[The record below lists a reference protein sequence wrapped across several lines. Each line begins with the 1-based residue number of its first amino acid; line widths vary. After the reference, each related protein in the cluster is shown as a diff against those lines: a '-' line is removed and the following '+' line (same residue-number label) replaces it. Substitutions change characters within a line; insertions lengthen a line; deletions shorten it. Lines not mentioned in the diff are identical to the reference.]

1 MIIDKKYT
9 NQKKCRIYLVDDHP
23 IFRHGL
29 MQLINNEEDMTVC
42 GDAEN
47 AFDALNQI
55 KTINPD
61 LLIVDISLKDRSG
74 IELIQDIKLYNT
86 KIPILVLSMHEE
98 SFYAKRVLKLGAKGY
113 IMKAETYESV
123 INAIRQVLKGK
134 IYLSD
139 NIADGILHELV
150 DGTLDSTLASP
161 VDTLTNRE
169 LEVFQLIGKG
179 NGTRQI
185 AKTLNLSIYTIN
197 TYKERIKTKLNLSD
211 ASELVQNAI
220 RWIEFEN
227 K

>member
-1 MIIDKKYT
+1 MPPM
-9 NQKKCRIYLVDDHP
+9 NNEVRIFLADDHP

-55 KTINPD
+55 KIIKPD

-150 DGTLDSTLASP
+150 DGTLDNTLASP